1 MRRTS
6 RRAGAR
12 GTVLVSVGDPEKDR
26 ARNYVAALGLTGV
39 PDEAIRVIQ
48 PGKGPENR
56 VDYRA
61 LAAEAAGLVL
71 AGGEDVEPG
80 RYGEDELPEA
90 QVYSTPERD
99 EMELALLAG
108 AREAEVPVWG
118 VCRGIQ
124 VLNVFLGGTLW
135 QDLALQLPTQVLHQL
150 SNPDDALIHEVR
162 VDDPRVTLG
171 MLLAHESALVNS
183 RHHQGIK
190 DLGAR
195 LVPVA
200 HAPDGLVEAVYLESE
215 SWWVRAVQWHP
226 ENLTAMAQQRA
237 LWAAFTRKLGFAGN
251 GQKRSSTGE

>member
-1 MRRTS
+1 MTRPGR
-6 RRAGAR
+6 GN
-12 GTVLVSVGDPEKDR
+12 GTVLVSVGEPDKDR
-26 ARNYVAALGLTGV
+26 ARNYVAALELTGV
-39 PDEAIRVIQ
+39 PDAAIRVIHPQ
-48 PGKGPENR
+48 PDPRGDPAKEI
-56 VDYRA
+56 DYRE
-61 LAAEAAGLVL
+61 LAAEATGLVL
-71 AGGEDVEPG
+71 AGGDDVEPG
-80 RYGEDELPEA
+80 RYGEEVLPEA
-90 QVYSTPERD
+90 QVYSTPARD

-124 VLNVFLGGTLW
+124 LLNVFLGGTLW

-171 MLLAHESALVNS
+171 MVLAHETALVNS

-190 DLGAR
+190 DLAEG

-200 HAPDGLVEAVYLESE
+200 HAPDGLVEAVYLESQG
-215 SWWVRAVQWHP
+215 WWVRAVQWHP

-237 LWAAFTRKLGFAGN
+237 LWAAFVHQLGLGGN
-251 GQKRSSTGE
+251 GRRP